1 MLLTMPRNAH
11 GRRLS
16 LHLTCIY
23 RKSKIISCFIEKY
36 PEATQVSDSKSK
48 LPLHYACANL
58 SITPQMIQQL
68 VLAWPQSS
76 FKFCLKTDKSDS
88 NDDDNKNM
96 YDSDINIFEDSWH

>member
-1 MLLTMPRNAH
+1 MPRNATDPK
-11 GRRLS
+11 GRLP
-16 LHLTCIY
+16 LHLACIY
-23 RKSKIISCFIEKY
+23 EKSKIISYFIEKY

-76 FKFCLKTDKSDS
+76 FRFLS
-88 NDDDNKNM
+88 KNR
-96 YDSDINIFEDSWH
+96 